1 VRSQRTRRMAGL
13 VLLAVVAWLVPYRLN
28 SYWISVADIAML
40 FALLAI
46 GMGLVMGIA
55 GQVNLAQIAFFGV
68 GAYATAILTTHD
80 GYGFWAA
87 AGVALVA
94 TAAIGVLVGTP
105 ALRIQSHYLG
115 IVTLGLAVAFVDWIT
130 NAPVTGGD
138 SGISGIPAPPLFGLD
153 LSSQYLYYYL
163 ELVVLAAGLAFGL
176 FIVRTPLGRRMR
188 AMRDDSLAAGTL
200 GAHIPVLRMT
210 AFVLASVYGGIA
222 GILYA
227 GLINYIAPETF
238 SIADM
243 FLLLAMVII
252 GGRQNLAGCVIGAI
266 GLTLLQQQLT
276 NLAAYAQLGYGLLV
290 VLAVVFAPTGLVG
303 IPARIR
309 EAARRRAGPGTA
321 AAALEPF
328 RSLAPSPALAAS
340 PAAVTPDQRPILEV
354 SGLTKRFR
362 GLTAVDDVSLAVA
375 PGEIRGIVGPNGSG
389 TTTLFNMISGLYRPS
404 GGTITLDGRVI
415 SGARPYRV
423 SQLGI
428 ARTFQHLRLFRALTV
443 RENVLVSL
451 DRTRSW
457 WSWRY
462 LVWPPGVWRKDRE
475 LKRRADAFLDGF
487 GLAQFAGARPAA
499 LPYGIQRRVELARAM
514 GTGPRLLLLDE
525 PAAGL
530 NGEERQQLAA
540 IVRSIRDG
548 GVTVVLIEHNM
559 GLVMSLCERVTV
571 LDSGT
576 VIAEGEPAE
585 VASHPAVLEAYLGRT
600 ELPDLPARPASVP
613 APPPTPP
620 APPAPPQSLPTAG
633 RHD

>member
-1 VRSQRTRRMAGL
+1 VKRVAGL

-28 SYWISVADIAML
+28 SYWISVADIAIL

-87 AGVALVA
+87 AVVALVA

-138 SGISGIPAPPLFGLD
+138 SGISGIPAPHLFGID
-153 LSSQYLYYYL
+153 LTSQYLYYYL

-252 GGRQNLAGCVIGAI
+252 GGRQSLAGCVIGAI

-309 EAARRRAGPGTA
+309 QAARRRAGPGAA

-328 RSLAPSPALAAS
+328 QWRQGRDGGQQSPA
-340 PAAVTPDQRPILEV
+340 PDQRPILEV

-362 GLTAVDDVSLAVA
+362 GLTAVDDISLAVA

-389 TTTLFNMISGLYRPS
+389 KTTLFNMISGLYRPS
-404 GGTITLDGRVI
+404 GGKITLDGRVI

-428 ARTFQHLRLFRALTV
+428 ARTFQHLRLFRELTV

-451 DRTRSW
+451 DRTPSW

-462 LVWPPGVWRKDRE
+462 LVWPPGVWRRDRE
-475 LKRRADAFLDGF
+475 LKRRADAFLADF

-499 LPYGIQRRVELARAM
+499 LPYGIQRRVEMARAM

-540 IVRSIRDG
+540 IVRSIRDS

-600 ELPDLPARPASVP
+600 ELPDLPA
-613 APPPTPP
+613 PP
-620 APPAPPQSLPTAG
+620 APLPTAG

>member
-1 VRSQRTRRMAGL
+1 VKRVAGL

-28 SYWISVADIAML
+28 SYWISVADIAIL

-87 AGVALVA
+87 AAVALVA

-138 SGISGIPAPPLFGLD
+138 SGISGIPAPHLFGID
-153 LSSQYLYYYL
+153 LTSQYLYYYL

-252 GGRQNLAGCVIGAI
+252 GGRQSLAGCVIGAI

-309 EAARRRAGPGTA
+309 QAARRRAGPGAA

-328 RSLAPSPALAAS
+328 QWRPGRDGGQQSPA
-340 PAAVTPDQRPILEV
+340 PDQRPILEV

-362 GLTAVDDVSLAVA
+362 GLTAVDDISLAVA

-389 TTTLFNMISGLYRPS
+389 KTTLFNMISGLYRPS
-404 GGTITLDGRVI
+404 GGKITLDGRVI

-428 ARTFQHLRLFRALTV
+428 ARTFQHLRLFRELTV

-451 DRTRSW
+451 DRTPSW

-462 LVWPPGVWRKDRE
+462 LVWPPGVWRRDRE
-475 LKRRADAFLDGF
+475 LKRRADAFLADF

-540 IVRSIRDG
+540 IVRSIRDS

-600 ELPDLPARPASVP
+600 ELPDLPA
-613 APPPTPP
+613 PP
-620 APPAPPQSLPTAG
+620 APLPTAG

>member
-1 VRSQRTRRMAGL
+1 VKPGGPRTRRVSGL

-40 FALLAI
+40 FAVLAI

-87 AGVALVA
+87 AAVALVA
-94 TAAIGVLVGTP
+94 TAAVGVLVGTP

-138 SGISGIPAPPLFGLD
+138 SGISGIPAPPLFGID
-153 LSSQYLYYYL
+153 MTSQYFYYYL

-176 FIVRTPLGRRMR
+176 FIAATPLGRRMR

-200 GAHIPVLRMT
+200 GAQIPVLRMT

-252 GGRQNLAGCVIGAI
+252 GGRQSLPGCVIGAI

-309 EAARRRAGPGTA
+309 AAARRRAGPGAA

-328 RSLAPSPALAAS
+328 HARDERQESPA
-340 PAAVTPDQRPILEV
+340 PGGPPILEV
-354 SGLTKRFR
+354 AGLTKRFR
-362 GLTAVDDVSLAVA
+362 GLTAVDDVSLVVA

-389 TTTLFNMISGLYRPS
+389 KTTLFNMISGLYRPS
-404 GGTITLDGRVI
+404 AGKITLDGRVI
-415 SGARPYRV
+415 SGARSYRV
-423 SQLGI
+423 SRLGI
-428 ARTFQHLRLFRALTV
+428 ARTFQHLRLFRELTV

-451 DRTRSW
+451 DRSGSW

-462 LVWPPGVWRKDRE
+462 LFWPPGVWRRDRD
-475 LKRRADAFLDGF
+475 LKRRADTLLGEF
-487 GLAQFAGARPAA
+487 GLAQFAHARPAA

-514 GTGPRLLLLDE
+514 GTAPRLLLLDE

-540 IVRSIRDG
+540 IVRSVRAS

-600 ELPDLPARPASVP
+600 ELPDLPDRPAARPAAV
-613 APPPTPP
+613 
-620 APPAPPQSLPTAG
+620 
-633 RHD
+633 RYD